1 MFLVLTVVVLEV
13 MVLGVLLEVEVG
25 VMGIGRVGV
34 DGRERGIEF
43 DGRVA
48 AVQRLDQ
55 VAGA

>member
-1 MFLVLTVVVLEV
+1 MFLVLAVVVVEV
-13 MVLGVLLEVEVG
+13 MVLGVLLEVEV
-25 VMGIGRVGV
+25 VEVGIRRVGV